1 MTMGS
6 KDVESVLRSVRRPA
20 RYIGNEWNLPP
31 KAFGEAKVRMA
42 LAFPDLY
49 EVGMSHLGLRILYE
63 VVNRSENYSMERAM
77 APAPDLE
84 ALLRAKRLPLFSLE
98 TRSPLGDFHIL
109 GFSLQYEL
117 SITNVLNM
125 LDLAGIPLDREARDN
140 RHPIVIGGGPCVYN
154 PEPFAKFFDVFLIGE
169 GEEGILRLLS
179 LYEQMEPNR
188 SAGNRQAFLT
198 ALGQVPGFYV
208 PSLYDDKG
216 GFAAPRGDAPAVVEK
231 LFVADLDKA
240 VFPTAPLVP
249 HTEIVHERGVLE
261 LFRGCLRGCRFC
273 QAGMIYRPR
282 RDKSLATLACEA
294 EEIVNSSG
302 YDELGL
308 LSLSTM
314 DYHDIDNLVHKLTAE
329 FSGRGISLGLPSL
342 RMDDFSIDLVKEV
355 QKVRKGTLTL
365 APEAGSQKMR
375 DRINKNISEEDIIR
389 TSMSALAAG
398 FRNLKFYFMIGLP
411 FEDEEDIAAI
421 PLLIEKIKREAK
433 GHGSGLN
440 ISISLGTFVPKAQT
454 PFQWCG
460 QEGEASVR
468 DKQRRL
474 KDWAKSQKGV
484 RLQYH
489 AFETSF
495 LEAVIARGDRR
506 LADGLEAVFRAG
518 ARLDGWTEYFD
529 YSCWQRGFAAAGIDA
544 VQYATRPLPLS
555 APLPWDHISCGV
567 KKPFLLWEYEKA
579 AQAQVTP
586 HCYDGVCHGCGV
598 NCRKEGT
605 KPCVSE

>member
-1 MTMGS
+1 MCSM
-6 KDVESVLRSVRRPA
+6 DVERFLRRVRRPA
-20 RYIGNEWNLPP
+20 RYIGNEWNLPQ

-49 EVGMSHLGLRILYE
+49 EVGMSHLGMRILYE
-63 VVNRSENYSMERAM
+63 VVNRSEAYSMERAM
-77 APAPDLE
+77 APAPDME
-84 ALLRAKRLPLFSLE
+84 ALLRAENTPLFSLE
-98 TRSPLGDFHIL
+98 TSSPLGDFHIL

-125 LDLAGIPLDREARDN
+125 LDLAGIPLRGENRDH
-140 RHPIVIGGGPCVYN
+140 RHPIIIGGGPCVYN
-154 PEPFAKFFDVFLIGE
+154 PEPFASFFDVFLIGE
-169 GEEGILRLLS
+169 GEDGILQLLA
-179 LYEQMEPNR
+179 LYEKMEPYR
-188 SAGNRQAFLT
+188 SLAKRAAFLE
-198 ALGQVPGFYV
+198 ALAQCPGFYV
-208 PSLYDDKG
+208 PSLYEDKG
-216 GFAAPRGDAPAVVEK
+216 GFVQPLPNAPIKVEK

-240 VFPTAPLVP
+240 VYPTVPLVP

-261 LFRGCLRGCRFC
+261 LFRGCVRGCRFC

-282 RDKSLATLACEA
+282 RDKSLATLVCEA

-314 DYHDIDNLVHKLTAE
+314 DYHDIDKLVYQLTAQY
-329 FSGRGISLGLPSL
+329 SGQGVSLSLPSL

-389 TSMSALAAG
+389 TSISALAAG

-411 FEDEEDIAAI
+411 FEDDEDIDAI

-433 GHGSGLN
+433 GHGGNLN

-460 QEGEASVR
+460 QDAEESIR
-468 DKQRRL
+468 QKQRRL
-474 KDWAKSQKGV
+474 KDWAKSQRGV
-484 RLQYH
+484 RLNYH
-489 AFETSF
+489 SFETSF

-506 LADGLEAVFRAG
+506 LGDGLEAVFRAG

-529 YSCWQRGFAAAGIDA
+529 VQLWQQGFAAAGIDP
-544 VQYATRPLPLS
+544 VVYAGKPFSPA

-567 KKPFLLWEYEKA
+567 SKEFLLREYRKA
-579 AQAQVTP
+579 ATAVCTP
-586 HCYDGVCHGCGV
+586 HCFDGPCHACGV
-598 NCRKEGT
+598 GCRKEGS